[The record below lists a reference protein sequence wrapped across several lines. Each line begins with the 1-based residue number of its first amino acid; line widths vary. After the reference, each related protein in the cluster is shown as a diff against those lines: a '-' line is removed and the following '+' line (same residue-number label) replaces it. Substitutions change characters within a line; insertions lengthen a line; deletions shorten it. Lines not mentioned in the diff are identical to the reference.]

1 MTSTT
6 SDLWSEPVTRRIFG
20 IVPDEAVRRHPS
32 ELWRIGAALVIVAVT
47 AVLALHVSKLEQ
59 TAYALVADIPR
70 GLRDGFWV
78 LYLLGTVGVLV
89 GLTVAVLV
97 ARRLRFALILIAA
110 GVVALALGALL
121 QAVVGAEAVR
131 EAAGLDDPA
140 TPTYPVVLLAVST
153 AVILVASSYL
163 TRTAR
168 HLVVALLVVACLSA
182 TLLTLGLSADVIG
195 ALALG
200 WGVAAAVRFTVGS
213 PAGTPSV
220 AEVASALIELG
231 VRARDLDLTPEQ
243 VWGEVRYT
251 AVEETPE
258 GDGGEP
264 LSIVVVGRDASDA
277 RLFSKLWRFL
287 WYKDSGP
294 EVSITRLGQLER
306 RAYLLLLA
314 AQAGIPAEH
323 VVAAG
328 TAGEDEDAVLVLRE
342 PTGIRLPALAPDELT
357 DDVLVDAWSTAERL
371 HGARVVHGT
380 LTAGNVLHQHDG
392 SVALMDFTRAS
403 SSRTATRLAL
413 DRVQLL
419 STTAALVGE
428 DRALNAA
435 QAVLGPEGLAELLS
449 FLEPAAISASARKE
463 MGDSKDLLKKLR
475 EAGAERAGVDPPTL
489 VPLRRISVTNI
500 LMAVGTVLGVYLLIG
515 QFSDVPDLGESLRSA
530 QKGWIVV
537 TALLSQLPQ
546 LAGAFVMLGS
556 VATQLP
562 YGPTLAV
569 QFANNFTGFVAGS
582 VGTTAMIIRYFQR
595 QGLAIAVAVSSGV
608 LKTISGMVVEFTL
621 IAIALVVT
629 WGDYDLSLT
638 SSGSSDSS
646 SGGGGHTDLI
656 LVLII
661 VAGVAVG
668 AIVTVPKLRKRVHG
682 ILAPQITSARVNLRE
697 IASMPAKA
705 LQLFGGNLASEVL
718 FAMTLGAAL
727 HAYGQSL
734 PLLQL
739 ILINSFASL
748 IGGLAPI
755 PGGMGV
761 VEAGL
766 IAGFTAAGVPQTE
779 AVAATFTARTF
790 TTYLPPIWG
799 WFALRWLR
807 RRNLV

>member
-6 SDLWSEPVTRRIFG
+6 TDLWSEPVTRRVFG

-32 ELWRIGAALVIVAVT
+32 ELWRIGAAAVIVAVT
-47 AVLALHVSKLEQ
+47 AVLSLHVSEVEK
-59 TAYALVADIPR
+59 AVYAVMADISG

-78 LYLLGTVGVLV
+78 IYLLGTAGVLI

-110 GVVALALGALL
+110 GLIALGLGALL
-121 QAVVGAEAVR
+121 QAVVNSEAAR
-131 EAAGLDDPA
+131 TAAGLDDPA
-140 TPTYPVVLLAVST
+140 TPTYPVILLAVST

-168 HLVVALLVVACLSA
+168 HLVMALLAVACLAA
-182 TLLTLGLSADVIG
+182 TLLTLGLSSDVIG

-200 WGVAAAVRFTVGS
+200 WGVAAAVRLAVGS

-220 AEVASALIELG
+220 AEVASALTELG

-243 VWGEVRYT
+243 VWGEVRYA
-251 AVEETPE
+251 AVEELPN
-258 GDGGEP
+258 GDAGEP
-264 LSIVVVGRDASDA
+264 LAIVVIGRDASDA

-342 PTGIRLPALAPDELT
+342 PTGVRLPALTTDDLT
-357 DDVLVDAWSTAERL
+357 DDVLIDAWSLAERL
-371 HGARVVHGT
+371 HDARVVHGT
-380 LTAGNVLHQHDG
+380 LTAGHVLRQHDG
-392 SVALMDFTRAS
+392 SIALLDFSRAS
-403 SSRTATRLAL
+403 SSRTATLVAL
-413 DRVQLL
+413 DRVELL

-435 QAVLGPEGLAELLS
+435 QEVLGREGLAELLS
-449 FLEPAAISASARKE
+449 FLEPAAISAPARKE
-463 MGDSKDLLKKLR
+463 MGDRKDLLKSLR

-489 VPLRRISVTNI
+489 VPLRRISFTNI
-500 LMAVGTVLGVYLLIG
+500 LMAVGTILGVYLLIA
-515 QFSDVPDLGESLRSA
+515 QFSDVPNLGESLRSA
-530 QKGWIVV
+530 QKGWVVV

-546 LAGAFVMLGS
+546 FAGAFVMLGS

-562 YGPTLAV
+562 YGPTLGV

-595 QGLAIAVAVSSGV
+595 QGLTIAVAVSSGV
-608 LKTISGMVVEFTL
+608 LKTLSGMVVQFTL
-621 IAIALVVT
+621 IVIALAVT
-629 WGDYDLSLT
+629 WGDYDIALG
-638 SSGSSDSS
+638 SGSSSS
-646 SGGGGHTDLI
+646 DGGGHTDLI
-656 LVLII
+656 LLLII

-668 AIVTVPKLRKRVHG
+668 AMVTVPKLRKRVHG
-682 ILAPQITSARVNLRE
+682 ILAPQVRSARVNLRE

-718 FAMTLGAAL
+718 FALTLEAAL

-734 PLLQL
+734 PLLQV